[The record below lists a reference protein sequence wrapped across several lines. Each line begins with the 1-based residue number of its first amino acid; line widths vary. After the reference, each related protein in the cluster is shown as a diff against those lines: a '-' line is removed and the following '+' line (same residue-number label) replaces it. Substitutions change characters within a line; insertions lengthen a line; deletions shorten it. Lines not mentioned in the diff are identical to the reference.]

1 MQAVGHH
8 CDVIKAREQGNHLQ
22 NGTASIKNDRIA
34 IMDKTNGSFC
44 NQLFLVGVDE
54 CFMIDRRIGFLFI
67 QHHSAISTNDGSC
80 MFQNDQI
87 FANGCACGVKVLRQF
102 FNRAFPLLLQV
113 LQNGG
118 LTLTRFHGRDYLI

>member
-8 CDVIKAREQGNHLQ
+8 RDVIKAREQGNHLQ

-54 CFMIDRRIGFLFI
+54 CFMIDRRIGFL
-67 QHHSAISTNDGSC
+67 
-80 MFQNDQI
+80 
-87 FANGCACGVKVLRQF
+87 L
-102 FNRAFPLLLQV
+102 FNTTPP
-113 LQNGG
+113 
-118 LTLTRFHGRDYLI
+118 